1 MLVVLFAK
9 STIPALQGRRE
20 QRRSLSLRL
29 PQISRMLSDRDET
42 LGVEKPSITD
52 DNNTSF
58 TSSDDGTGCNPFLEV
73 LKSSMSSLL
82 SSEGVD
88 EVINEVPSIEVDVSS
103 CASLLICFSV
113 LISLRNLTCNTTYST
128 HRNLTG
134 TQYTT

>member
-103 CASLLICFSV
+103 CASLSI
-113 LISLRNLTCNTTYST
+113 
-128 HRNLTG
+128 
-134 TQYTT
+134 